1 MADRQV
7 VSRERLIQILNETL
21 AQQDQHHA
29 CEDVEARKLAPSVR
43 KPDADGCNW
52 TSDSLVWTRLPSHRC
67 RQVLRGVLTELR
79 ARYNIA

>member
-29 CEDVEARKLAPSVR
+29 CEDVEARTLGPSLR
-43 KPDADGCNW
+43 DPDADGCNW
-52 TSDSLVWTRLPSHRC
+52 TSENLVWIRGPSPPC
-67 RQVLRGVLTELR
+67 RQVLVEVLTELR